1 MVAFLE
7 ENKDTIFRFLTYN
20 KFNIYTPEQVA
31 NKYCDE
37 SIYVDDHYEF
47 AKITDAWDTP
57 NGVLLEL
64 SLIDESNMTTY
75 GRKDYKLLN
84 DIELSKFDI
93 DNRPVFE
100 DEEW

>member
-37 SIYVDDHYEF
+37 SIYVDDNYEF
-47 AKITDAWDTP
+47 DKITDAWDTP

-64 SLIDESNMTTY
+64 SLIDESNMATY
-75 GRKDYKLLN
+75 GHKDYKLLN
-84 DIELSKFDI
+84 DIELSKFEYDQKI
-93 DNRPVFE
+93 SLE
-100 DEEW
+100 D